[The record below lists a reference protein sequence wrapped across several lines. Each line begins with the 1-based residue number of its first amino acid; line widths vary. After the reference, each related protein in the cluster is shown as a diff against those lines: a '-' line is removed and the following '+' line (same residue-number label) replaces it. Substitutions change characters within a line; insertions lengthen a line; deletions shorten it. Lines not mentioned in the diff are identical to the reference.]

1 MNIYIKNLNSDWRK
15 KKDDTIEN
23 VRNNCLNCI
32 VGSSRIYRIPL
43 NDIIQ
48 YFSNCHIT
56 CLLCIILDMSVPCIP
71 KIQSMIED
79 AWKEGF
85 DPQGAS
91 QLNNRLQGTKAW
103 IGACEVYTL
112 LTSLRIKY
120 VPKHP
125 S

>member
-1 MNIYIKNLNSDWRK
+1 MSEITVLKMR
-15 KKDDTIEN
+15 
-23 VRNNCLNCI
+23 
-32 VGSSRIYRIPL
+32 GSCRIYDVPL
-43 NDIIQ
+43 SIIQ

-56 CLLCIILDMSVPCIP
+56 CLLCIILGMSVPCIP

-103 IGACEVYTL
+103 IGACEIYTL

-120 VPKHP
+120 VPKNP

>member
-1 MNIYIKNLNSDWRK
+1 
-15 KKDDTIEN
+15 
-23 VRNNCLNCI
+23 
-32 VGSSRIYRIPL
+32 
-43 NDIIQ
+43 
-48 YFSNCHIT
+48 
-56 CLLCIILDMSVPCIP
+56 MSVPCIP

-112 LTSLRIKY
+112 LTSLRVKY
-120 VPKHP
+120 VPENP
-125 S
+125 SYCYCHIWEAFVVVGGVFMKELVKK